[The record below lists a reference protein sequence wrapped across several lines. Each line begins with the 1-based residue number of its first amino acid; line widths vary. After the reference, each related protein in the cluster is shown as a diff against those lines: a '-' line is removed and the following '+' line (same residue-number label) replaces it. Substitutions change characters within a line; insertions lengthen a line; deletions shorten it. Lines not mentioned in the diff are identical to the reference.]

1 MMNQKFFKRGIAA
14 VCAAVTAAS
23 GTAVTAFADDAAAV
37 AAPPVTVVAI
47 GDDCLAETNGTSPAN
62 YVAAYLGGTAINDAK
77 IGTTSGQLV
86 NDLSQAQNLQNDV
99 ASADVVLVSVGVND
113 LIEEVLYENT
123 DLVDLSTCKTLKDV
137 ANGLSTDAT
146 KLAAANKKLASEL
159 PALVETIAANLEVAV
174 SSIQSLNSSADIVVQ
189 TVNNPLGVDYNDKKG
204 ILEGV
209 SDNRRAVIAYLY
221 NYLDVALAGGEITNI
236 LLEPMTIAPENSL
249 NQQIQNIPGV
259 SVADFYVPYVGARGE
274 KAIGFTL
281 SNIFDLNMTF
291 TPVGQV
297 LLAAAAIQSTDKL
310 ACGNGGVIATA
321 YASTGKVASLKSLR
335 ASADAII
342 TEATKKTAVTYTMGD
357 ADANG
362 SITATDVSLLL
373 TCAAQL
379 GAGMG
384 SSLNPLQRKAMDADG
399 SGVLNARDAAVWLS
413 YAAQSGAGLDVDLA
427 EFLKQ
432 YQNA

>member
-1 MMNQKFFKRGIAA
+1 MMNKKSIKRGIAA
-14 VCAAVTAAS
+14 VCTVATAVS
-23 GTAVTAFADDAAAV
+23 GTAVTAFADDTAAV

-86 NDLSQAQNLQNDV
+86 NDLSQDQNLQNDV

-113 LIEEVLYENT
+113 LIEKVLYENT

-137 ANGLSTDAT
+137 ANGLSTDTT
-146 KLAAANKKLASEL
+146 KLASANKKLASEL
-159 PALVETIAANLEVAV
+159 PALVETIAANLQIVIGN
-174 SSIQSLNSSADIVVQ
+174 IQALNDSADIVVQ
-189 TVNNPLGVDYNDKKG
+189 TVNNPLGVDYNDASG
-204 ILEGV
+204 ILDGV
-209 SDNRRAVIAYLY
+209 SNNRRAVISYLY
-221 NYLDVALAGGEITNI
+221 TYLDAALAGGEITNM

-259 SVADFYVPYVGARGE
+259 SVADFYLPYVGARGE

-297 LLAAAAIQSTDKL
+297 LLAAAAIQSTNKL
-310 ACGNGGVIATA
+310 ACGSGSVIADA
-321 YASTGKVASLKSLR
+321 YAATGEDASLKTLR

-342 TEATKKTAVTYTMGD
+342 TSAAANTAVTYTMGD

-362 SITATDVSLLL
+362 SITAADVSLLL

-379 GAGMG
+379 GAGVG

-399 SGVLNARDAAVWLS
+399 NGALNARDAAIWLS